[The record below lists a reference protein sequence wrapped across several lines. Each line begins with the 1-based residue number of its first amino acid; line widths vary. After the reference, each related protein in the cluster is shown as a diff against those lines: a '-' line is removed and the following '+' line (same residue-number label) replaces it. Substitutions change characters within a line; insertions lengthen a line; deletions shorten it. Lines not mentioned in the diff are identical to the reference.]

1 MTHPEAV
8 HENGCPLCPVI
19 GSKPDQADQVY
30 RFLSLHFSI
39 LIAEVTSH
47 NHDLIRVEP
56 IALRGWLRHVKIDQR
71 HIDHIPPDRQHGIM
85 VTLPNGL
92 GQPLIDGNHRAARAL
107 RDGTHFFAAVL
118 NERETLR
125 LLRLTMGRAD
135 AKRQWKLLNASGL

>member
-8 HENGCPLCPVI
+8 HENGCPFCPVI

-30 RFLSLHFSI
+30 RFLSLQFSI
-39 LIAEVTSH
+39 SIAEVMSR

-56 IALRGWLRHVKIDQR
+56 SALQEWLRHVKIDER

-92 GQPLIDGNHRAARAL
+92 GRPLIDGNHRAARTL

-135 AKRQWKLLNASGL
+135 AKRQWKLLSASGR

>member
-1 MTHPEAV
+1 MTNPEAV

-19 GSKPDQADQVY
+19 GASPGNAGQVY
-30 RFLSLHFSI
+30 RLLSLQFSI
-39 LIAEVTSH
+39 PLAEAMSRS
-47 NHDLIRVEP
+47 HDLIRVEP
-56 IALRGWLRHVKIDQR
+56 SALREWLRFVRIDEK
-71 HIDHIPPDRQHGIM
+71 HIDHIPPHLQHGIL

-92 GQPLIDGNHRAARAL
+92 GRPLIDGNHRAARTL

-135 AKRQWKLLNASGL
+135 AKRQWKLLSASGR